1 VLPITF
7 ALPPKSCLG
16 HWRNPSLLSRIRHNY
31 INLQT
36 KSWLFAWSVQQ

>member
-36 KSWLFAWSVQQ
+36 NSWLFA